1 MKLYHGSNVCI
12 EEIDLKRGR
21 KGKDFGQG
29 FYLSADSCQAQMMA
43 ERTVD
48 REETGKAT
56 LTVYEFDDSVLF
68 NPFDLK
74 VLVFDGYS
82 KEWAEFIIMNRRNK
96 TSEQVHDYDIVYGP
110 IADDKVGLQITRYQL
125 QYIPMEELIRQLSF
139 IRPTFQ
145 YFFGTERAIRLLHKV
160 DKR

>member
-1 MKLYHGSNVCI
+1 MKLYHGSNVSI
-12 EEIDLKRGR
+12 EVIDLKRGR

-29 FYLSADSCQAQMMA
+29 FYLSADRNQAQMMA

-48 REETGKAT
+48 REETGEAI
-56 LTVYEFDDSVLF
+56 LTTYEFDDSILS
-68 NPFDLK
+68 NPSDLK

-82 KEWAEFIIMNRRNK
+82 KEWAEFIMMNRRNK
-96 TSEQVHDYDIVYGP
+96 TDEQAHDYDIVLGP

-139 IRPTFQ
+139 ICPTFQ

-160 DKR
+160 DK